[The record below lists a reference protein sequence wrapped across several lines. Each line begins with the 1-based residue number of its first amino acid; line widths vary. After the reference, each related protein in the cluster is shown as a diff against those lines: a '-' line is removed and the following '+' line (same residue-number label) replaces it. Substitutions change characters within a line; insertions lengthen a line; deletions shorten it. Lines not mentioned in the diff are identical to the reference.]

1 MNYLEAFLRKKRRAE
16 NCEAPTDKT
25 DITGSVS
32 FVSETPACSS
42 ASSPRG
48 SVPKTP
54 ISPPSPAVKP
64 AENSRDR
71 SVPAT
76 VRALIEEIEA
86 DARSK
91 GWPADLLWNSHF
103 WDTPRGLAALL
114 DEGDAIAEVTTDYI
128 AIFKV
133 KHTIQRF
140 QRRIS

>member
-1 MNYLEAFLRKKRRAE
+1 MNYLEAFLQKKRRAE
-16 NCEAPTDKT
+16 NCEGPTDKT

-32 FVSETPACSS
+32 FVSETPACTSTAFPQGS
-42 ASSPRG
+42 APKSPM
-48 SVPKTP
+48 SL
-54 ISPPSPAVKP
+54 PSPAMKP
-64 AENSRDR
+64 AENSRNR
-71 SVPAT
+71 SVPAA
-76 VRALIEEIEA
+76 VRVLIEEIEA
-86 DARSK
+86 DARAK

-103 WDTPRGLAALL
+103 WDSPRGLAALL